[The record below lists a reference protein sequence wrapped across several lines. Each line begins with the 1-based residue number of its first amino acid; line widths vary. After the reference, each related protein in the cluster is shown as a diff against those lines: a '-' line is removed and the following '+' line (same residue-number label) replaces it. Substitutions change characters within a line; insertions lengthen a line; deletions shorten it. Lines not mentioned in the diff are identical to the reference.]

1 MTGESATFCARC
13 GSRMR
18 LAEVDGRLRL
28 HCPDCGF
35 ILYENPVPGVGVLIE
50 HGDSIVLVQRD
61 RAPHIGG
68 WALPGG
74 FIEADERV
82 EQAAVREAL
91 EETNLDIELLEL
103 FGVYSF
109 PEGPPRSGL
118 IIFYRARAR
127 DITALRPGDDARGAA
142 LFTADALPD
151 VCFRTHRE
159 VIGRWLGRRRTA
171 AADAQPAVDAP
182 PAGLTIRRAKPSDID
197 RVLDLL
203 ALIPARGAM
212 TPAERVQ
219 LIERIRGGQDL
230 EQWVAEATD
239 VGDAPAIVGFIA
251 LSMPTTLMEPRAW
264 VDAQVVEPGYRRRG
278 VGRAL
283 FEAALRR
290 ARERGA
296 ATLLVDVTR
305 GNSQA
310 QEFYHACGFGAAGT
324 VEQVKVA

>member
-1 MTGESATFCARC
+1 MTGENIAFCARC
-13 GSRMR
+13 GSPMR
-18 LAEVDGRLRL
+18 LADIDGRLRL
-28 HCPDCGF
+28 HCPACGF

-50 HGDSIVLVQRD
+50 HGDAIVLVQRD
-61 RAPHIGG
+61 RAPHVGG

-82 EQAAVREAL
+82 EQAAVREAR
-91 EETNLDIELLEL
+91 EETHLDIELLEL

-127 DITALRPGDDARGAA
+127 DITAMRSGDDARAA
-142 LFTADALPD
+142 VLFNADNLPE

-159 VIGRWLGRRRTA
+159 VIARWLSLRRASVTDSQQA
-171 AADAQPAVDAP
+171 FDAP
-182 PAGLTIRRAKPSDID
+182 PTGLTIRRARPSETD

-212 TPAERVQ
+212 SPAERVQ

-230 EQWVAEATD
+230 ELWVAEAAD
-239 VGDAPAIVGFIA
+239 HGDAPSIVGFVA
-251 LSMPTTLMEPRAW
+251 LSMPTTLLEPRAW
-264 VDAQVVEPGYRRRG
+264 VDAQVVEPGHRRRG

-296 ATLLVDVTR
+296 ASLLVDVTR

-310 QEFYHACGFGAAGT
+310 QEFYHACGFGAAGS